1 MNKHVWQHT
10 TIDNIKLQD
19 AIDQFESV
27 KSNKSLIPDR
37 SLGKRKEHSFIV
49 TTNRMDT
56 QKELDAISTNIYA
69 EYILNNP
76 DYLNGKSKF
85 ILPKQ
90 INVMNFNT
98 SVALVH
104 LTLRPSKV
112 RDKLIV
118 IECVFDLEGNFHVDG
133 SITKFGF
140 KLNHF
145 DQIHLKR
152 KRSCI
157 KDATPVTRP
166 DGTCSTES

>member
-27 KSNKSLIPDR
+27 KSNKKIIPD
-37 SLGKRKEHSFIV
+37 SSIGKRREHSFIV

-56 QKELDAISTNIYA
+56 QLELDAITNIIYA
-69 EYILNNP
+69 ECISNNP
-76 DYLNGKSKF
+76 DCRKGKSSF
-85 ILPKQ
+85 LSPEP
-90 INVMNFNT
+90 INVMIFNT

-104 LTLRPSKV
+104 LTLRPSNV
-112 RDKLIV
+112 REKLIV
-118 IECVFDLEGNFHVDG
+118 IECVFDLEGNFHVGG
-133 SITKFGF
+133 SITKSGF
-140 KLNHF
+140 KLGHF

-157 KDATPVTRP
+157 MNATPVTLP
-166 DGTCSTES
+166 AGTCSP

>member
-1 MNKHVWQHT
+1 MNKHVWQYT
-10 TIDNIKLQD
+10 TIDNIKIQD
-19 AIDQFESV
+19 AIDQFEIV
-27 KSNKSLIPDR
+27 KSNKKLIPDL
-37 SLGKRKEHSFIV
+37 SIGKRRYHSFIV
-49 TTNRMDT
+49 TTNRMNT
-56 QKELDAISTNIYA
+56 QQELDAISTNIYA
-69 EYILNNP
+69 ECISKNP
-76 DYLNGKSKF
+76 DCLKGKSNF
-85 ILPKQ
+85 LLPKQ
-90 INVMNFNT
+90 INIMIFNT
-98 SVALVH
+98 SVALVQ

-118 IECVFDLEGNFHVDG
+118 IECVFDLEGNFHVGG

-157 KDATPVTRP
+157 KDATPVTPP

>member
-27 KSNKSLIPDR
+27 KSNKKIIPD
-37 SLGKRKEHSFIV
+37 SSIGKRREHSFIV

-56 QKELDAISTNIYA
+56 QLELDAITNNIYA
-69 EYILNNP
+69 ECISNNP
-76 DYLNGKSKF
+76 DCRKGISSF
-85 ILPKQ
+85 QSPEP
-90 INVMNFNT
+90 INVMIFNT

-104 LTLRPSKV
+104 LTLRPSNV
-112 RDKLIV
+112 REKLIV
-118 IECVFDLEGNFHVDG
+118 IECVFDLEGNFHVGG
-133 SITKFGF
+133 SITKSGF
-140 KLNHF
+140 KLGHF

-157 KDATPVTRP
+157 EDAPPVTPP
-166 DGTCSTES
+166 DGTCST

>member
-27 KSNKSLIPDR
+27 KSNKSLISD
-37 SLGKRKEHSFIV
+37 SSIGKRKEHSFIV

-56 QKELDAISTNIYA
+56 QLELDAISTNIYA
-69 EYILNNP
+69 ECISNNP
-76 DYLNGKSKF
+76 DCLKGKSNF
-85 ILPKQ
+85 LLPKQ
-90 INVMNFNT
+90 INIMIFNT
-98 SVALVH
+98 SVALVQ
-104 LTLRPSKV
+104 LTLRPSRV
-112 RDKLIV
+112 RKDLIV
-118 IECVFDLEGNFHVDG
+118 IECVFDLEGNFHVGG

-152 KRSCI
+152 KLPCI
-157 KDATPVTRP
+157 KDATPVTPP

>member
-1 MNKHVWQHT
+1 MNKHVWQYT

-27 KSNKSLIPDR
+27 KSNKSLIPDYAIK
-37 SLGKRKEHSFIV
+37 KRKEHSFIV

-69 EYILNNP
+69 EYRLNNP

-85 ILPKQ
+85 ILSKQ
-90 INVMNFNT
+90 INVMIFNT
-98 SVALVH
+98 SVALVQ

-118 IECVFDLEGNFHVDG
+118 IECVFDLEDNFHVG
-133 SITKFGF
+133 GFTTKFGF

>member
-76 DYLNGKSKF
+76 DYLIGKSKF

>member
-1 MNKHVWQHT
+1 MNKHVWQYT

-19 AIDQFESV
+19 AIDKFESV
-27 KSNKSLIPDR
+27 KSNKKLISDR
-37 SLGKRKEHSFIV
+37 SIGKRKEHSFIV

-69 EYILNNP
+69 EYISNNP
-76 DYLNGKSKF
+76 DYLKEKSEF
-85 ILPKQ
+85 ISTKQ
-90 INVMNFNT
+90 INVMIFNT
-98 SVALVH
+98 SVTLVQ
-104 LTLRPSKV
+104 LTLKPSKV

-118 IECVFDLEGNFHVDG
+118 IECVFDLEGNFHVG
-133 SITKFGF
+133 GFITKFGF

>member
-27 KSNKSLIPDR
+27 KSNKCLIPDR
-37 SLGKRKEHSFIV
+37 SIGKRKEHSFIV

-90 INVMNFNT
+90 INVMIFNT
-98 SVALVH
+98 SVALVQ

-118 IECVFDLEGNFHVDG
+118 IECVFDREGNFNVGG
-133 SITKFGF
+133 SITRFGF
-140 KLNHF
+140 KLSHF
-145 DQIHLKR
+145 DQIHLNR
-152 KRSCI
+152 KRLCI

>member
-1 MNKHVWQHT
+1 MNKHVWQYT

-27 KSNKSLIPDR
+27 KSNKSLI
-37 SLGKRKEHSFIV
+37 SNSSIWKRKEHSFIV

-90 INVMNFNT
+90 INVMIFNT
-98 SVALVH
+98 SVALVQ
-104 LTLRPSKV
+104 LTLRPSRV
-112 RDKLIV
+112 RKDLIV
-118 IECVFDLEGNFHVDG
+118 IECAFDLEGNFHVG
-133 SITKFGF
+133 GFITRSGF
-140 KLNHF
+140 KLSHF

>member
-76 DYLNGKSKF
+76 DYLIGKSKF

-104 LTLRPSKV
+104 LTLRPFENWIFK
-112 RDKLIV
+112 
-118 IECVFDLEGNFHVDG
+118 NFFL
-133 SITKFGF
+133 K
-140 KLNHF
+140 
-145 DQIHLKR
+145 IH
-152 KRSCI
+152 RSQTDYNNI
-157 KDATPVTRP
+157 NIMF
-166 DGTCSTES
+166 